1 MPAPFT
7 TPVALSVPFMPN
19 RTSQASGNVPS
30 GIMSINV
37 QDAIEESL
45 VTALNND
52 RYPFIASYNGNAGNG
67 KYLEMY
73 PGNAS
78 SSAPFQIPDQSVIK
92 TISYLAT
99 ANSTGVLSFY
109 NSRTGSDVLL
119 FSLTITASKDM
130 TWADLNYI
138 IAPDTHLAIKVS
150 SGSFNK
156 PALTIWVNTSI
167 GEVIL

>member
-7 TPVALSVPFMPN
+7 TPVALSVPFIPN
-19 RTSQASGNVPS
+19 RTSAASGNIPS

-37 QDAIEESL
+37 QDAIEEGL

-52 RYPFIASYNGNAGNG
+52 RYPFIASYNGAAGNG
-67 KYLEMY
+67 KYLEVY
-73 PGNAS
+73 PGNDSA
-78 SSAPFQIPDQSVIK
+78 SAPFQVPDESIIK

-99 ANSTGVLSFY
+99 ANSTGVFGFY
-109 NSRTGSDVLL
+109 DIKTSPSVLL
-119 FSLTITASKDM
+119 FQLSVSGSKDV
-130 TWADLNYI
+130 TWLDMNYVI
-138 IAPDTHLAIKVS
+138 TPDTHIAIKVD

-167 GEVIL
+167 GFSVL

>member
-7 TPVALSVPFMPN
+7 TPVALSVPFMPD
-19 RTSQASGNVPS
+19 RTSTASGNLPS

-45 VTALNND
+45 ITALNND
-52 RYPFIASYNGNAGNG
+52 RYPFISSYNGAAGKN

-78 SSAPFQIPDQSVIK
+78 DTAPFQIPDISIIK

-99 ANSTGVLSFY
+99 ANSTGTISFY
-109 NSRTGSDVLL
+109 NNKTGTDILL
-119 FSLTITASKDM
+119 FNLVISNSKDE
-130 TWADLNYI
+130 TWIDLDYI
-138 IAPDTHLAIKVS
+138 IAADTHLAIKVS
-150 SGSFNK
+150 DGSFNK
-156 PALTIWVNTSI
+156 PALTVWINTSLGI
-167 GEVIL
+167 FV